1 MGDYVYSII
10 DDMKKVKS
18 NYGEDSLSIEE
29 ILNLPAFEGYKL
41 LAGNS
46 GLKNRCKHITI
57 LETPNGISWLEGGEF
72 LLTTGY
78 AFLHNEQYKKTML
91 IDAKRKGVSAI
102 AIKENRYFGEI
113 NYELIQQ
120 ANEFGI
126 PLIQIP
132 YKAVYTRI
140 ISSFYDMLFYKENEY
155 ILKLNDI
162 YEKLLNL
169 SFENK
174 DIDGIIYSLSTLS
187 NANVFLFDKQ
197 LNIISSNIINEDIYN
212 KLSEF
217 EPFNKDGIHILK
229 DTSCYLVNYEI
240 NGLFISIYPVVRDE
254 NKIAYLYIVNDAELD
269 KLMQTSIEYGISILS
284 MKLEEDSAARFAQT
298 KFNKTIVEIMLNNKE
313 LPDEFY
319 QNIERDLGWDYE
331 GYVVGLCIRIH
342 LMKDQNFE
350 ESRHDIYNI
359 LDSLINS
366 NYLSTDKK
374 SDVFIFIKTNS
385 EDYLENI
392 INNLHNY
399 LKDYEERFKISL
411 GVSNPYSDI
420 KNIEKLYNE
429 AYLAVLFSN
438 QDQNTIFFNTLDTIK
453 LLYPL
458 KDDKEIQNYYDKT
471 IKKLE
476 RYDEKHG
483 TNLMET
489 LETYFKYNSKKTVV
503 ANKLFIH
510 VETLRYRLNR
520 IGEITG
526 YSLDNS
532 EGIFA
537 LQMGIKLK
545 RLIKI
550 N

>member
-1 MGDYVYSII
+1 MSDYIQSII

-18 NYGEDSLSIEE
+18 DYGEDSLSVEE
-29 ILNLPAFEGYKL
+29 ILNLPTLEGYKI
-41 LAGNS
+41 LAGAA
-46 GLKNRCKHITI
+46 GLNKRCKHMTI
-57 LETPNGISWLEGGEF
+57 LETPSGINWLEGGEF
-72 LLTTGY
+72 LVTAGY
-78 AFLHNEQYKKTML
+78 AFLHNDEFKKNMM
-91 IDAKRKGVSAI
+91 IDANKKGVAAI

-113 NYELIQQ
+113 SSELIEQ
-120 ANEFGI
+120 ANKYEI
-126 PLIQIP
+126 PLILIP
-132 YKAVYTRI
+132 YGVVYTRT
-140 ISSFYDMLFYKENEY
+140 ISSFYNMLFYRKNEY

-162 YEKLLNL
+162 YEKLLDL

-174 DIDGIIYSLSTLS
+174 DIDGIVYSLSNLS

-197 LNIISSNIINEDIYN
+197 LNIISSNIINEDSYN

-217 EPFNKDGIHILK
+217 EPFNKGGTHILK
-229 DTSCYLVNYEI
+229 DIRRYLVNYEI
-240 NGLFISIYPVVRDE
+240 NGSFISIYPIVRDE

-269 KLMQTSIEYGISILS
+269 KLTQISIEYGISIIS
-284 MKLEEDSAARFAQT
+284 MKLERDSATRFAQT
-298 KFNKTIVEIMLNNKE
+298 RFNKTLVEIMLNNKE

-319 QNIERDLGWDYE
+319 QNVERDLGWDYE

-342 LMKDQNFE
+342 SMKDQNFE
-350 ESRHDIYNI
+350 ESKHDIYNI
-359 LDSLINS
+359 LDSLIPNS

-374 SDVFIFIKTNS
+374 SDVFVFIKIDS

-411 GVSNPYSDI
+411 GVANPYSGI

-438 QDQNTIFFNTLDTIK
+438 QDIIFFNTLDTIK

-458 KDDKEIQNYYDKT
+458 KEDKEIQNYYGRT

-476 RYDEKHG
+476 RYDEEHG
-483 TNLMET
+483 TNLVET
-489 LETYFKYNSKKTVV
+489 LEIYLKYNFKKTIVS
-503 ANKLFIH
+503 NKLFIH

-520 IGEITG
+520 IEEITG

-532 EGIFA
+532 EGLFA

>member
-1 MGDYVYSII
+1 MSDYIQSII

-18 NYGEDSLSIEE
+18 DYGEDSLSVEE
-29 ILNLPAFEGYKL
+29 ILNLPTLEGYKI
-41 LAGNS
+41 LAGAA
-46 GLKNRCKHITI
+46 GLNKRCKHMTI
-57 LETPNGISWLEGGEF
+57 LETPSGINWLEGGEF
-72 LLTTGY
+72 LVTAGY
-78 AFLHNEQYKKTML
+78 AFLHNDEFKKNMM
-91 IDAKRKGVSAI
+91 IDANKKGVAAI

-113 NYELIQQ
+113 SSELIEQ
-120 ANEFGI
+120 ANKYEI
-126 PLIQIP
+126 PLILIP
-132 YKAVYTRI
+132 YGVVYTRT
-140 ISSFYDMLFYKENEY
+140 ISSFYNMLFYRKNEY

-162 YEKLLNL
+162 YEKLLDL

-174 DIDGIIYSLSTLS
+174 DIDGIVYSLSNLS

-197 LNIISSNIINEDIYN
+197 LNIISSNIINEDSYN

-217 EPFNKDGIHILK
+217 EPFNKGGTHILK
-229 DTSCYLVNYEI
+229 DIRRYLVNYEI
-240 NGLFISIYPVVRDE
+240 NGSFISIYPIVRDE

-269 KLMQTSIEYGISILS
+269 KLTQISIEYGISIIS
-284 MKLEEDSAARFAQT
+284 MKLERDSATRFAQT
-298 KFNKTIVEIMLNNKE
+298 RFNKTLVEIMLNNKE

-319 QNIERDLGWDYE
+319 QNVERDLGWDHE

-342 LMKDQNFE
+342 SMKDQNFE
-350 ESRHDIYNI
+350 ESKHDIYNI
-359 LDSLINS
+359 LDSLIPNS

-374 SDVFIFIKTNS
+374 SDVFVFIKIDS

-411 GVSNPYSDI
+411 GVANPYSGI

-438 QDQNTIFFNTLDTIK
+438 QDIIFFNTLDTIK

-458 KDDKEIQNYYDKT
+458 KEDKEIQNYYDRT

-476 RYDEKHG
+476 RYDEEHG
-483 TNLMET
+483 TNLVET
-489 LETYFKYNSKKTVV
+489 LEIYLKYNFKKTIVS
-503 ANKLFIH
+503 NKLFIH

-520 IGEITG
+520 IEEITG

-532 EGIFA
+532 EGLFA

>member
-1 MGDYVYSII
+1 MSDYIQSII

-18 NYGEDSLSIEE
+18 DYGEDSLSVEE
-29 ILNLPAFEGYKL
+29 ILNLPTLEGYKI
-41 LAGNS
+41 LAGAA
-46 GLKNRCKHITI
+46 GLNKRCKHMTI
-57 LETPNGISWLEGGEF
+57 LETPSGINWLEGGEF
-72 LLTTGY
+72 LVTAGY
-78 AFLHNEQYKKTML
+78 AFLHNEEFKKNMM
-91 IDAKRKGVSAI
+91 IDANKKGVAAI

-113 NYELIQQ
+113 SSELIEQ
-120 ANEFGI
+120 ANKYEI
-126 PLIQIP
+126 PLILIP
-132 YKAVYTRI
+132 YGVVYTRT
-140 ISSFYDMLFYKENEY
+140 ISSFYNMLFYRKNEY

-162 YEKLLNL
+162 YEKLLDL

-174 DIDGIIYSLSTLS
+174 DIDGIVYSLSNLS

-197 LNIISSNIINEDIYN
+197 LNIISSNIINEDSYN

-217 EPFNKDGIHILK
+217 EPFNKDVNHILK
-229 DTSCYLVNYEI
+229 DIRRYLVNYEI
-240 NGLFISIYPVVRDE
+240 NGSFISIYPIVRDE

-269 KLMQTSIEYGISILS
+269 KLTQISIEYGISIIS
-284 MKLEEDSAARFAQT
+284 MKLERDSATRFAQT
-298 KFNKTIVEIMLNNKE
+298 RFNKTLVEIMLNNKE

-319 QNIERDLGWDYE
+319 QNVERDLGWDHE

-342 LMKDQNFE
+342 SMKDQNFE
-350 ESRHDIYNI
+350 ESKHDIYNI
-359 LDSLINS
+359 LDSLIPNS

-374 SDVFIFIKTNS
+374 SDVFVFIKIDS

-411 GVSNPYSDI
+411 GVANPYSGI

-438 QDQNTIFFNTLDTIK
+438 QDTIFFNTLDTIK

-458 KDDKEIQNYYDKT
+458 KEDKEIQNYYGRT

-476 RYDEKHG
+476 RYDEEHG
-483 TNLMET
+483 TNLVET
-489 LETYFKYNSKKTVV
+489 LEIYLKYNFKKTIVS
-503 ANKLFIH
+503 NKLFIH

-520 IGEITG
+520 IEEITG

-532 EGIFA
+532 EGLFA

>member
-1 MGDYVYSII
+1 MSDYIQSII

-18 NYGEDSLSIEE
+18 DYGEDSLSVEE
-29 ILNLPAFEGYKL
+29 ILNLPTLEGYKI
-41 LAGNS
+41 LAGAA
-46 GLKNRCKHITI
+46 GLNKRCKHMTI
-57 LETPNGISWLEGGEF
+57 LETPSGINWLEGGEF
-72 LLTTGY
+72 LVTAGY
-78 AFLHNEQYKKTML
+78 AFLHNEEFKKNMM
-91 IDAKRKGVSAI
+91 IDANKKGVAAI

-113 NYELIQQ
+113 SSELIEQ
-120 ANEFGI
+120 ANKYEI
-126 PLIQIP
+126 PLILIP
-132 YKAVYTRI
+132 YGVVYTRT
-140 ISSFYDMLFYKENEY
+140 ISSFYNMLFYRKNEY

-162 YEKLLNL
+162 YEKLLDL

-174 DIDGIIYSLSTLS
+174 DIDGIVYSLSNLS

-197 LNIISSNIINEDIYN
+197 LNIISSNIINEDSYN

-217 EPFNKDGIHILK
+217 EPFNKDVNHILK
-229 DTSCYLVNYEI
+229 DIRRYLVNYEI
-240 NGLFISIYPVVRDE
+240 NGSFISIYPIVRDE

-269 KLMQTSIEYGISILS
+269 KLTQSSIKYGISIIS
-284 MKLEEDSAARFAQT
+284 MKLERDSATRFAQT
-298 KFNKTIVEIMLNNKE
+298 RFNKTLVEIMLNNKE

-319 QNIERDLGWDYE
+319 QNVERDLGWDHE

-342 LMKDQNFE
+342 SMKDQNFE
-350 ESRHDIYNI
+350 ESKHDIYNI
-359 LDSLINS
+359 LDSLIPNS

-374 SDVFIFIKTNS
+374 SDVFVFIKIDS

-411 GVSNPYSDI
+411 GVANPYSGI

-438 QDQNTIFFNTLDTIK
+438 QDTIFFNTLDTIK

-458 KDDKEIQNYYDKT
+458 KEDKEIQNYYDRT

-476 RYDEKHG
+476 RYDEEHG
-483 TNLMET
+483 TNLVET
-489 LETYFKYNSKKTVV
+489 LEIYLKYNFKKTIVS
-503 ANKLFIH
+503 NKLFIH

-520 IGEITG
+520 IEEITG

-532 EGIFA
+532 EGLFA

>member
-1 MGDYVYSII
+1 MSDYIQSII

-18 NYGEDSLSIEE
+18 DYGEDSLSVEE
-29 ILNLPAFEGYKL
+29 TLNLPTLEGYKI
-41 LAGNS
+41 LAGAA
-46 GLKNRCKHITI
+46 GLNKRCKHMTI
-57 LETPNGISWLEGGEF
+57 LETPSGINWLEGGEF
-72 LLTTGY
+72 LVTAGY
-78 AFLHNEQYKKTML
+78 AFLHNDEFKKNMM
-91 IDAKRKGVSAI
+91 IDANKKGVAAI

-113 NYELIQQ
+113 SSELIEQ
-120 ANEFGI
+120 ANKYEI
-126 PLIQIP
+126 PLILIP
-132 YKAVYTRI
+132 YGVVYTRT
-140 ISSFYDMLFYKENEY
+140 ISSFYNMLFYRKNEY

-162 YEKLLNL
+162 YEKLLDL

-174 DIDGIIYSLSTLS
+174 DIDGIVYSLSNLS

-197 LNIISSNIINEDIYN
+197 LNIISSNIINEDSYN

-217 EPFNKDGIHILK
+217 EPFNKGGTHILK
-229 DTSCYLVNYEI
+229 DIRRYLVNYEI
-240 NGLFISIYPVVRDE
+240 NGSFISIYPIVRDE

-269 KLMQTSIEYGISILS
+269 KLTQISIEYGISIIS
-284 MKLEEDSAARFAQT
+284 MKLERDSATRFAQT
-298 KFNKTIVEIMLNNKE
+298 RFNKTLVEIMLNNKE

-319 QNIERDLGWDYE
+319 QNVERDLGWDHE

-342 LMKDQNFE
+342 SMKDQNFE
-350 ESRHDIYNI
+350 ESKHDIYNI
-359 LDSLINS
+359 LDSLIPNS

-374 SDVFIFIKTNS
+374 SDVFVFIKIDS

-411 GVSNPYSDI
+411 GVANPYSGI

-438 QDQNTIFFNTLDTIK
+438 QDIIFFNTLDTIK

-458 KDDKEIQNYYDKT
+458 KEDKEIQNYYGRT

-476 RYDEKHG
+476 RYDEEHG
-483 TNLMET
+483 TNLVET
-489 LETYFKYNSKKTVV
+489 LEIYLKYNFKKTIVS
-503 ANKLFIH
+503 NKLFIH

-520 IGEITG
+520 IEEITG

-532 EGIFA
+532 EGLFA

>member
-1 MGDYVYSII
+1 MSDYIQSII

-18 NYGEDSLSIEE
+18 DYGEDSLSVEE
-29 ILNLPAFEGYKL
+29 TLNLPTLEGYKI
-41 LAGNS
+41 LAGAA
-46 GLKNRCKHITI
+46 GLNKRCKHMTI
-57 LETPNGISWLEGGEF
+57 LETPSGINWLEGGEF
-72 LLTTGY
+72 LVTAGY
-78 AFLHNEQYKKTML
+78 AFLHNEEFKKNMM
-91 IDAKRKGVSAI
+91 IDANKKGVAAI

-113 NYELIQQ
+113 SSELIEQ
-120 ANEFGI
+120 ANKYEI
-126 PLIQIP
+126 PLILIP
-132 YKAVYTRI
+132 YGVVYTRT
-140 ISSFYDMLFYKENEY
+140 ISSFYNMLFYRKNEY

-162 YEKLLNL
+162 YEKLLDL

-174 DIDGIIYSLSTLS
+174 DIDGIVYSLSNLS

-197 LNIISSNIINEDIYN
+197 LNIISSNIINEDSYN

-217 EPFNKDGIHILK
+217 EPFNKGGTHILK
-229 DTSCYLVNYEI
+229 DIRRYLVNYEI
-240 NGLFISIYPVVRDE
+240 NGSFISIYPIVRDE

-269 KLMQTSIEYGISILS
+269 KLTQISIEYGISIIS
-284 MKLEEDSAARFAQT
+284 MKLERDSATRFAQT
-298 KFNKTIVEIMLNNKE
+298 RFNKTLVEIMLNNKE

-319 QNIERDLGWDYE
+319 QNVERDLGWDHE

-342 LMKDQNFE
+342 SMKDQNFE
-350 ESRHDIYNI
+350 ESKHDIYNI
-359 LDSLINS
+359 LDSLIPNS

-374 SDVFIFIKTNS
+374 SDVFVFIKIDS

-411 GVSNPYSDI
+411 GVANPYSGI

-438 QDQNTIFFNTLDTIK
+438 QDIIFFNTLDTIK

-458 KDDKEIQNYYDKT
+458 KEDKEIQNYYGRT

-476 RYDEKHG
+476 RYDEEHG
-483 TNLMET
+483 TNLVET
-489 LETYFKYNSKKTVV
+489 LEIYLKYNFKKTIVS
-503 ANKLFIH
+503 NKLFIH

-520 IGEITG
+520 IEEITG

-532 EGIFA
+532 EGLFA

>member
-1 MGDYVYSII
+1 MSDYVYSII

-197 LNIISSNIINEDIYN
+197 LNIISSNIINEGIYN

>member
-319 QNIERDLGWDYE
+319 QNIERDLGWDHE
-331 GYVVGLCIRIH
+331 GYVVGLCMRIY
-342 LMKDQNFE
+342 LTKDQNFE
-350 ESRHDIYNI
+350 ESKHDIYNI
-359 LDSLINS
+359 LDNLIHS

>member
-1 MGDYVYSII
+1 MSDYIQSII

-18 NYGEDSLSIEE
+18 DYGEDSLSVEE
-29 ILNLPAFEGYKL
+29 ILNLPTLEGYKI
-41 LAGNS
+41 LAGAA
-46 GLKNRCKHITI
+46 GLNKRCKHMTI
-57 LETPNGISWLEGGEF
+57 LETPSGINWLEGGEF
-72 LLTTGY
+72 LVTAGY
-78 AFLHNEQYKKTML
+78 AFLHNDEFKKNMM
-91 IDAKRKGVSAI
+91 IDANKKGVAAI

-113 NYELIQQ
+113 SSELIEQ
-120 ANEFGI
+120 ANKYEI
-126 PLIQIP
+126 PLILIP
-132 YKAVYTRI
+132 YEVVYTRT
-140 ISSFYDMLFYKENEY
+140 ISSFYNMLFYRKNEY

-162 YEKLLNL
+162 YEKLLDL

-174 DIDGIIYSLSTLS
+174 DIDGIVYSLSNLS

-197 LNIISSNIINEDIYN
+197 LNIISSNIINEDSYN

-217 EPFNKDGIHILK
+217 EPFNKDGNHILK
-229 DTSCYLVNYEI
+229 DIRCYLVNYEI
-240 NGLFISIYPVVRDE
+240 NGSFISIYPIVRDE

-269 KLMQTSIEYGISILS
+269 KLTQSSIEYGISILS

-319 QNIERDLGWDYE
+319 QNVERDLGWDHE

-342 LMKDQNFE
+342 SMKDQNFE
-350 ESRHDIYNI
+350 ESKHDIYNI
-359 LDSLINS
+359 LDSLIPNS

-374 SDVFIFIKTNS
+374 SDVFVFIKIDS
-385 EDYLENI
+385 EDYLDNI

-411 GVSNPYSDI
+411 GVANPYSGI

-438 QDQNTIFFNTLDTIK
+438 QDTIFFNTLDTIK

-458 KDDKEIQNYYDKT
+458 KEDKEIQNYYGRT

-476 RYDEKHG
+476 RYDEEHG
-483 TNLMET
+483 TNLVET
-489 LETYFKYNSKKTVV
+489 LEIYLKYNFKKTIVS
-503 ANKLFIH
+503 NKLFIH

-520 IGEITG
+520 IEEITG

-532 EGIFA
+532 EGLFA

>member
-1 MGDYVYSII
+1 MSDYIQSII

-18 NYGEDSLSIEE
+18 DYGEDSLSVEE
-29 ILNLPAFEGYKL
+29 TLNLPTLEGYKI
-41 LAGNS
+41 LAGAA
-46 GLKNRCKHITI
+46 GLNKRCKHMTI
-57 LETPNGISWLEGGEF
+57 LETPSGINWLEGGEF
-72 LLTTGY
+72 LVTAGY
-78 AFLHNEQYKKTML
+78 AFLHNDEFKKNMM
-91 IDAKRKGVSAI
+91 IDANKKGVAAI

-113 NYELIQQ
+113 SSELIEQ
-120 ANEFGI
+120 ANKYEI
-126 PLIQIP
+126 PLILIP
-132 YKAVYTRI
+132 YGVVYTRT
-140 ISSFYDMLFYKENEY
+140 ISSFYNMLFYRKNEY

-162 YEKLLNL
+162 YEKLLDL

-174 DIDGIIYSLSTLS
+174 DIDGIVYSLSNLS

-197 LNIISSNIINEDIYN
+197 LNIISSNIINEDSYN

-217 EPFNKDGIHILK
+217 EPFNKDVNHILK
-229 DTSCYLVNYEI
+229 DIRRYLVNYEI
-240 NGLFISIYPVVRDE
+240 NGSFISIYPIVRDE

-269 KLMQTSIEYGISILS
+269 KLTQSSIKYGISIIS
-284 MKLEEDSAARFAQT
+284 MKLERDSATRFAQT
-298 KFNKTIVEIMLNNKE
+298 RFNKTLVEIMLNNKE

-319 QNIERDLGWDYE
+319 QNVERDLGWDHE

-342 LMKDQNFE
+342 SMKDQNFE
-350 ESRHDIYNI
+350 ESKHDIYNI
-359 LDSLINS
+359 LDSLIPNS

-374 SDVFIFIKTNS
+374 SDVFVFIKIDS

-411 GVSNPYSDI
+411 GVANPYSGI

-438 QDQNTIFFNTLDTIK
+438 QDIIFFNTLDTIK

-458 KDDKEIQNYYDKT
+458 KEDKEIQNYYGRT

-476 RYDEKHG
+476 RYDEEHG
-483 TNLMET
+483 TNLVET
-489 LETYFKYNSKKTVV
+489 LEIYLKYNFKKTIVS
-503 ANKLFIH
+503 NKLFIH

-520 IGEITG
+520 IEEITG

-532 EGIFA
+532 EGLFA

>member
-1 MGDYVYSII
+1 MSDYVYSII

-140 ISSFYDMLFYKENEY
+140 ISSFYDMLFYKKNEY

-197 LNIISSNIINEDIYN
+197 LNIISSNIINEGIYN

-217 EPFNKDGIHILK
+217 EPFNKDGVHILK
-229 DTSCYLVNYEI
+229 NTRCYLVNYEI

-298 KFNKTIVEIMLNNKE
+298 RFNKTIVEIMLNNKE

>member
-1 MGDYVYSII
+1 MSDYIQSII

-18 NYGEDSLSIEE
+18 DYGEDSLSVEE
-29 ILNLPAFEGYKL
+29 TLNLPTLEGYKI
-41 LAGNS
+41 LAGAA
-46 GLKNRCKHITI
+46 GLNKRCKHMTI
-57 LETPNGISWLEGGEF
+57 LETPSGINWLEGGEF
-72 LLTTGY
+72 LVTAGY
-78 AFLHNEQYKKTML
+78 AFLHNEEFKKNMM
-91 IDAKRKGVSAI
+91 IDANKKGVAAI

-113 NYELIQQ
+113 SSELIEQ
-120 ANEFGI
+120 ANKYEI
-126 PLIQIP
+126 PLILIP
-132 YKAVYTRI
+132 YGVVYTRT
-140 ISSFYDMLFYKENEY
+140 ISSFYNMLFYRKNEY

-162 YEKLLNL
+162 YEKLLDL

-174 DIDGIIYSLSTLS
+174 DIDGIVYSLSNLS

-197 LNIISSNIINEDIYN
+197 LNIISSNIINEDSYN

-217 EPFNKDGIHILK
+217 EPFNKGGTHILK
-229 DTSCYLVNYEI
+229 DIRRYLVNYEI
-240 NGLFISIYPVVRDE
+240 NGSFISIYPIVRDE

-269 KLMQTSIEYGISILS
+269 KLTQISIEYGISIIS
-284 MKLEEDSAARFAQT
+284 MKLERDSATRFAQT
-298 KFNKTIVEIMLNNKE
+298 RFNKTLVEIMLNNKE

-319 QNIERDLGWDYE
+319 QNVERDLGWDHE

-342 LMKDQNFE
+342 SMKDQNFE
-350 ESRHDIYNI
+350 ESKHDIYNI
-359 LDSLINS
+359 LDSLIPNS

-374 SDVFIFIKTNS
+374 SDVFVFIKIDS

-411 GVSNPYSDI
+411 GVANPYSGI

-438 QDQNTIFFNTLDTIK
+438 QDTIFFNTLDTIK

-458 KDDKEIQNYYDKT
+458 KEDKEIQNYYDRT

-476 RYDEKHG
+476 RYDEEHG
-483 TNLMET
+483 TNLVET
-489 LETYFKYNSKKTVV
+489 LEIYLKYNFKKTIVS
-503 ANKLFIH
+503 NKLFIH

-520 IGEITG
+520 IEEITG

-532 EGIFA
+532 EGLFA

>member
-1 MGDYVYSII
+1 MSDYIQSII

-18 NYGEDSLSIEE
+18 DYGEDSLSVEE
-29 ILNLPAFEGYKL
+29 TLNLPTLEGYKI
-41 LAGNS
+41 LAGAA
-46 GLKNRCKHITI
+46 GLNKRCKHMTI
-57 LETPNGISWLEGGEF
+57 LETPSGINWLEGGEF
-72 LLTTGY
+72 LVTAGY
-78 AFLHNEQYKKTML
+78 AFLHNDEFKKNMM
-91 IDAKRKGVSAI
+91 IDANKKGVAAI

-113 NYELIQQ
+113 SSELIEQ
-120 ANEFGI
+120 ANKYEI
-126 PLIQIP
+126 PLILIP
-132 YKAVYTRI
+132 YGVVYTRT
-140 ISSFYDMLFYKENEY
+140 ISSFYNMLFYRKNEY

-162 YEKLLNL
+162 YEKLLDL

-174 DIDGIIYSLSTLS
+174 DIDGIVYSLSNLS

-197 LNIISSNIINEDIYN
+197 LNIISSNIINEDSYN

-217 EPFNKDGIHILK
+217 EPFNKGGTHILK
-229 DTSCYLVNYEI
+229 DIRRYLVNYEI
-240 NGLFISIYPVVRDE
+240 NGSFISIYPIVRDE

-269 KLMQTSIEYGISILS
+269 KLTQISIEYGISIIS
-284 MKLEEDSAARFAQT
+284 MKLERDSATRFAQT
-298 KFNKTIVEIMLNNKE
+298 RFNKTLVEIMLNNKE

-319 QNIERDLGWDYE
+319 QNVERDLGWDHE

-342 LMKDQNFE
+342 SMKDQNFE
-350 ESRHDIYNI
+350 ESKHDIYNI
-359 LDSLINS
+359 LDSLIPNS

-374 SDVFIFIKTNS
+374 SDVFVFIKIDS

-411 GVSNPYSDI
+411 GVANPYSGI

-438 QDQNTIFFNTLDTIK
+438 QDTIFFNTLDTIK

-458 KDDKEIQNYYDKT
+458 KEDKEIQNYYGRT

-476 RYDEKHG
+476 RYDEEHG
-483 TNLMET
+483 TNLVET
-489 LETYFKYNSKKTVV
+489 LEIYLKYNFKKTIVS
-503 ANKLFIH
+503 NKLFIH

-520 IGEITG
+520 IEEITG

-532 EGIFA
+532 EGLFA